1 MSVEDVINE
10 IMTKLEDHESRIS
23 ALEGAP
29 AKKTQVEG
37 KKLSIKEFLLTK
49 KPANDVQKTLV
60 IGYYLEH
67 FEGMNEFNV
76 KDLAE
81 GFRSA
86 KEPAP
91 ANIND
96 KVNSNIRKGYMME
109 EKERKDK
116 LTAWVLTN
124 SGEKFV
130 EEGLPE
136 GE

>member
-1 MSVEDVINE
+1 MSEEDILKD
-10 IMTKLEDHESRIS
+10 IMARLEDHESRIS

-29 AKKTQVEG
+29 DRKPKVEG

-49 KPANDVQKTLV
+49 KPANDVQKALA

-96 KVNSNIRKGYMME
+96 KVNSNIQKGHMME
-109 EKERKDK
+109 EKEKKDK

-130 EEGLPE
+130 EEELLE
-136 GE
+136 GK

>member
-1 MSVEDVINE
+1 MLTEDVVKD
-10 IMTKLEDHESRIS
+10 IMTKLEDHETRIS
-23 ALEGAP
+23 ALEGMP
-29 AKKTQVEG
+29 AKKPQAEG

-49 KPANDVQKTLV
+49 KPRDGVQQTLV

-67 FEGMNEFNV
+67 LEGMNSFNK

-86 KEPAP
+86 KEPLP
-91 ANIND
+91 TNIND
-96 KVNSNIRKGYMME
+96 KVNSNISNGHMME
-109 EKERKDK
+109 AKEKKDK
-116 LTAWVLTN
+116 LMAWVLTN

-130 EEGLPE
+130 EEGLPK